1 MKWDKIITTEQE
13 YEKALARLAIIFEAD
28 PDRAEGMEAE
38 LMVTLI
44 AKYEKEHYPVSLP
57 DPIDAIRELM
67 EKKD

>member
-28 PDRAEGMEAE
+28 PDSAEGMEAE

-44 AKYEKEHYPVSLP
+44 EKYEKSITLFPFR
-57 DPIDAIRELM
+57 IT
-67 EKKD
+67 